1 MYIQTAYMRVYSLCI
16 SQELYEMRC
25 TFIWDQVLRNQ
36 IKALDEIL
44 SLLYVTVT
52 VDNLIVE
59 S

>member
-1 MYIQTAYMRVYSLCI
+1 
-16 SQELYEMRC
+16 MRC

>member
-1 MYIQTAYMRVYSLCI
+1 MRVYSLCI